1 MAPKRVIVIL
11 VVFMEQILDGDLFL
25 ILRQAG

>member
-1 MAPKRVIVIL
+1 MAPNRVIVIL

>member
-25 ILRQAG
+25 ILRQGG